1 MREWQDRLDE
11 TLDGALASYGEAPER
26 EGLERRVLAKVNE
39 RARHRRPI
47 GWLAAPIGAAAAA
60 ACCFLWCPMPNM
72 MTHPGRATTAA
83 PQTRKTGGALFVRTI
98 PAPDSAVVQ
107 SAATKRRSTP
117 KRPAA
122 PKLPRFPTPTP
133 MSSEERAL
141 LRLAMGD
148 PKYIPREL
156 TRAGSAIEPLR
167 IAAIKI
173 KPLE

>member
-11 TLDGALASYGEAPER
+11 MLDGALASYGEAPER
-26 EGLERRVLAKVNE
+26 EGLERRVLAKVNA
-39 RARHRRPI
+39 RAMRRRSI
-47 GWLAAPIGAAAAA
+47 WRLAAPIGAAAAV
-60 ACCFLWCPMPNM
+60 CCLLWWAMPDM
-72 MTHPGRATTAA
+72 TTHPRRAITAA
-83 PQTRKTGGALFVRTI
+83 TQTGKAGETPFVQTI
-98 PAPDSAVVQ
+98 PRPDSAAVPPP
-107 SAATKRRSTP
+107 AAKLRSTL

-122 PKLPRFPTPTP
+122 PKLSRFPAPSP

-156 TRAGSAIEPLR
+156 TRSGSHIEPLQ
-167 IAAIKI
+167 IAAIEI